1 MQTAIQLFQANQKA
15 EAGADVRDETVPN
28 LIQLITNA
36 SQLHCYTVHKLYRAL
51 VADISQQPL
60 VQVACWCIGE
70 YGDSLL
76 QGDCEETEPIQL
88 ILNNYLLLFIIIL
101 KNICPLFLFM
111 FFCCYVMSHV
121 LCTNHTKSITCMCE
135 YTWPL
140 KEF

>member
-1 MQTAIQLFQANQKA
+1 VQTAIQLFQANQKA

-51 VADISQQPL
+51 FADISQQPL

-76 QGDCEETEPIQL
+76 QG
-88 ILNNYLLLFIIIL
+88 LL
-101 KNICPLFLFM
+101 
-111 FFCCYVMSHV
+111 
-121 LCTNHTKSITCMCE
+121 
-135 YTWPL
+135 
-140 KEF
+140 